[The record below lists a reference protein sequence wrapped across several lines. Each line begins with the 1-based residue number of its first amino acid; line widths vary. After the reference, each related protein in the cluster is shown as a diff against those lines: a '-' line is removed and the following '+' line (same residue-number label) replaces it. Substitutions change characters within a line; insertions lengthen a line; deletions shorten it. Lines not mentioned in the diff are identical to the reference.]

1 MAGALVGRGGRGE
14 RSGDGSSRVSAA
26 NGAETAGR
34 DPWAAPAPARASA
47 RPDLGPVPP
56 VRLLWLGLFAVLKA
70 VGLVLVADAVARGI
84 AGLQAGDVDARL
96 ILLLGASGALLRAVA
111 GWATQVAV
119 QRVAI
124 AVKRDLRARLWRRI
138 AAGGADAAGAE
149 KQGGVIVLASEGLDD
164 LDDYYTQSL
173 PSMIGAVA
181 IPIVIGLRILG
192 ADWVSALIV
201 VLTVPLIPVF
211 MILIGRHTQERTDEA
226 TTALTRLADHLAE
239 LARGLPVLVGL
250 GRVEEQTR
258 SLDGI
263 QREYRERTLGTL
275 RTAFLSALA
284 LELIATL
291 SVAVIAVFL
300 GLRLLYD
307 TVTLERALLAL
318 ILAPEIYAALRDV
331 GMAFHASQNGL
342 SALTRVTALLGEPG
356 RRDVRVDRLEAARLG
371 SALRAPLDE
380 RPAPHESSSER
391 SEPRRVERRRVSA
404 GVETDAP
411 RADVRIRDL
420 SIRYAGRPSPVIEGL
435 DADLD
440 GIVAVTGPSGSGKS
454 TVLAALTGSLPAD
467 AEIDGAIEGV
477 DPASVAWSPQAP
489 RPFAATPRAEL
500 ALYGATDPDAALAEL
515 RLGHLADAAVAELS
529 PGEQRRLAVARAL
542 ARVDDGATLL
552 VLDEPTAHLD
562 TASADRVRAA
572 IRRRADRATVVL
584 ATHEPE
590 TLALAT
596 RTVPIGAAGL
606 DSALRAP
613 LDPSPLRGAA
623 AAVDDPEPA
632 ARRASEASR
641 DGLSEERSDES
652 KACATLASVI
662 SPARWRWIGA
672 ILLGLVATGMGL
684 SLTAV
689 SGWLIVRASEEEYIM
704 YLLVAIVGV
713 RFFGIGRAVGR
724 YVERLSTHD
733 AAFRVIDA
741 LRVRLWRAIASRG
754 AGSRRLLEGGTPVD
768 YLVTLA
774 DELRDQLPRA
784 LPPIAIGVLSI
795 AGITA
800 ATWFVAPP
808 LTAAVGATLTLAA
821 VIGAALALTAER
833 GAGAAGVRERS
844 AIVRGTA
851 ALAHAA
857 DDLRGNGAAPAA
869 LARLDAAAER
879 LARAERS
886 AAWGSGLGLA
896 VATFAMSLLAAAAAV
911 LAPGLPAEQVAV
923 VALLALAALEPI
935 GALIGAVHRL
945 PVLRAVLARL
955 GPVLEPTPPALTGDR
970 EPADPV
976 RMLELDRVAVRYPGT
991 ARPVFEDLSG
1001 RVAAGEWLV
1010 LHGPS
1015 GSGKSTLLS
1024 VLLGALPAAAGEV
1037 RADGTPLPL
1046 LDADAWRTRVAWCP
1060 QEAYVFDSTLR
1071 GNLLLA
1077 RDRSDAPSDADL
1089 RAALTRAGLGELL
1102 AALPDGLDTR
1112 VGPSGSALSGGERQR
1127 LAVARALLSRAG
1139 VLLLDEPTAHLD
1151 APTAAA
1157 MMGDIRRASSER
1169 ITVLVSHR
1177 AADLAPTDRVIRLG

>member
-1 MAGALVGRGGRGE
+1 MSGRSSTGVPFDTAQEPRSE
-14 RSGDGSSRVSAA
+14 RSTDGSSRVSAA
-26 NGAETAGR
+26 NVVETTGH
-34 DPWAAPAPARASA
+34 DPWAARTRRSPSA
-47 RPDLGPVPP
+47 GRPDLGPVPP
-56 VRLLWLGLFAVLKA
+56 IRLLWLGLFAVLKA

-84 AGLQAGDVDARL
+84 AGVQAGDLDVRL
-96 ILLLGASGALLRAVA
+96 ILLLGAGGALLRAAA
-111 GWATQVAV
+111 GWATQVAAH
-119 QRVAI
+119 RVAS
-124 AVKRDLRARLWRRI
+124 AVKQDLRARLWRRI
-138 AAGGADAAGAE
+138 AAGGTSEPGAE
-149 KQGGVIVLASEGLDD
+149 RQGGIVVLASEGLDD
-164 LDDYYTQSL
+164 LDEYYTQSL

-181 IPIVIGLRILG
+181 IPLVIGLRILG

-226 TTALTRLADHLAE
+226 TAALTRLADHLTE

-258 SLDGI
+258 SLDRI

-307 TVTLERALLAL
+307 TVSLEPALLAL

-342 SALTRVTALLGEPG
+342 SALTRVKALLARAAAGDARGTGAEPG
-356 RRDVRVDRLEAARLG
+356 GRLG
-371 SALRAPLDE
+371 
-380 RPAPHESSSER
+380 
-391 SEPRRVERRRVSA
+391 
-404 GVETDAP
+404 
-411 RADVRIRDL
+411 ADIRIHDL
-420 SIRYAGRPSPVIEGL
+420 TIRYAGRPAPVIDGL
-435 DADLD
+435 SVDIG
-440 GIVAVTGPSGSGKS
+440 GIVAITGPSGSGKS
-454 TVLAALTGSLPAD
+454 TLLGALTGSLPAD
-467 AEIDGAIEGV
+467 AEVTGAIEGI
-477 DPASVAWSPQAP
+477 DPSAVAWSPQAP

-500 ALYGATDPDAALAEL
+500 ALYGATDPAAALGEV
-515 RLGHLADAAVAELS
+515 GLAHVADSAIAELS

-542 ARVDDGATLL
+542 ARVDAGAALL

-562 TASADRVRAA
+562 AASAERVRAA
-572 IRRRADRATVVL
+572 IRRRADRAAVVL

-596 RTVPIGAAGL
+596 RTVPVGAAGL
-606 DSALRAP
+606 DSAPRAP
-613 LDPSPLRGAA
+613 LGPSPLPGAA
-623 AAVDDPEPA
+623 APVDERRGN
-632 ARRASEASR
+632 ARRAGDAPR
-641 DGLSEERSDES
+641 DGASEERDEPS
-652 KACATLASVI
+652 ARTLLNRI
-662 SPARWRWIGA
+662 IRPARWRWIGA

-724 YVERLSTHD
+724 YVERLATHD

-754 AGSRRLLEGGTPVD
+754 AGSRRLLEGGSPVD
-768 YLVTLA
+768 YLVAQA

-795 AGITA
+795 VGITITTA
-800 ATWFVAPP
+800 VVAPP
-808 LTAAVGATLTLAA
+808 LTLAVGTTLAVAAVA
-821 VIGAALALTAER
+821 GAALAIAAER
-833 GAGAAGVRERS
+833 GAGTAGVRERS

-851 ALAHAA
+851 ALADAA
-857 DDLRGNGAAPAA
+857 DDLRGNGEAPVAAA
-869 LARLDAAAER
+869 LARLDDTAAR
-879 LARAERS
+879 LARAERA
-886 AAWGSGLGLA
+886 AAWGSGLGHA
-896 VATFAMSLLAAAAAV
+896 VATLATSLLAAAPAV
-911 LAPGLPAEQVAV
+911 LAPQLPAQQLAV

-935 GALIGAVHRL
+935 GALVGAVHRL
-945 PVLRAVLARL
+945 PALRAVLRRL
-955 GPVLEPTPPALTGDR
+955 GPVLEPIPPAITGDI

-976 RMLELDRVAVRYPGT
+976 RSLVLDDVAAQYPGT
-991 ARPVFEDLSG
+991 DRPVFEGLSG
-1001 RVAAGEWLV
+1001 AAATGEWLV

-1024 VLLGALPAAAGEV
+1024 VLMGALPATRGEV
-1037 RADGTPLPL
+1037 RADGTPLPR

-1060 QEAYVFDSTLR
+1060 QEAFVFDSTLR

-1077 RDRSDAPSDADL
+1077 RDRADAPTDGEMRDVLA
-1089 RAALTRAGLGELL
+1089 RAGLGPLL
-1102 AALPDGLDTR
+1102 RELPDGLDTR
-1112 VGPSGSALSGGERQR
+1112 VGAAGSALSGGERQR

-1151 APTAAA
+1151 APTAEA
-1157 MMGDIRRASSER
+1157 MMSDIRRASGER

-1177 AADLAPTDRVIRLG
+1177 PTDLAPTDHVLALR